1 MNESAIPRLAGSK
14 ACTGCAA
21 CYAAC
26 GFRAL
31 EMRPDSEGFLRPYVD
46 KDKCVGCGAC
56 ERSCPEIRPV
66 GLHDAPSTVFACW
79 DRDFARRE
87 AATSGGMFMRL
98 ADLAVDK
105 GFWVCGAVLGENLS
119 VHHVLTRDIET
130 IKAMRGSKYVQSDV
144 RDAMKDCLEV
154 FRNGGGVLFSG
165 TPCQVAAI
173 RELAGEQYAGKLFT
187 LDVLCHGAPSPR
199 FWRDYL
205 DYREEQVG
213 DTVVGARFRKK
224 TPSWTVFSLELT
236 FETEHRSQAW
246 CTVEDLYLR
255 AFLGDYISRECCHSC
270 RYVGIRRS
278 GDITLADFWG
288 YVSEDRATR
297 NDEHGISLVMPNTA
311 IGKQWFSEASD
322 ELVVVEKPLEEAIRG
337 NVPLRRRIEANIKRS
352 EFWHDYE
359 KGGIEAVRNTYLAP
373 IKRGFKHRANL
384 YFNNHAYLVPRKI
397 RKKLLK
403 VRARLIS

>member
-1 MNESAIPRLAGSK
+1 MMSTTPKLAESK
-14 ACTGCAA
+14 VCTGCAA
-21 CYAAC
+21 CHAAC

-31 EMRPDSEGFLRPYVD
+31 EMRPDSEGFLRPYID

-56 ERSCPEIRPV
+56 ERACPEVRPV
-66 GLHDAPSTVFACW
+66 GLHEVPPKVFACW
-79 DRDFARRE
+79 DRDSARRE
-87 AATSGGMFMRL
+87 AATSGGIFMRL
-98 ADLAVDK
+98 AEIALDK
-105 GFWVCGAVLGENLS
+105 GFWVCGAVFGENLS
-119 VHHVLTRDIET
+119 VCHVLTRDIET

-154 FRNGGGVLFSG
+154 LRNGGSVLFSG

-173 RELAGEQYAGKLFT
+173 KRVAGRRYAGNLFT

-205 DYREEQVG
+205 DYREGQVG
-213 DTVVGARFRKK
+213 DIAVGARFRKK

-236 FETEHRSQAW
+236 FEAEHRSLTW

-255 AFLGDYISRECCHSC
+255 AFLGDYISRESCHSC
-270 RYVGIRRS
+270 RYVGAKRL

-288 YVSEDRATR
+288 YVSEDREAR
-297 NDEHGISLVMPNTA
+297 NDERGISLVMPNTA
-311 IGKQWFSEASD
+311 VGNQWLSEASD
-322 ELVVVEKPLEEAIRG
+322 ELVVVEKSLEEAIRG
-337 NVPLRRRIEANIKRS
+337 NVPLRRRIEGNANRS

-359 KGGIEAVRNTYLAP
+359 EGGIKAVRNTYLAP
-373 IKRGFKHRANL
+373 IKRSFKHRVNL

-397 RKKLLK
+397 RKKLLE
-403 VRARLIS
+403 VRARLIP